1 MVKVRFS
8 DYMFELLS
16 MDFCDQEFKKN
27 VRIISNNGF
36 IINIGNLPCGLGLLS
51 SSLGGQALLLNLLD
65 MDRYWMDGII
75 NVFLKYDFVSKKRRF
90 IV

>member
-65 MDRYWMDGII
+65 MDREIGGQ
-75 NVFLKYDFVSKKRRF
+75 LVSPLANLAVKNYGCL
-90 IV
+90 ISL